1 MKKNKGLLYH
11 RKDKV
16 NKHARGYHA
25 EEGTS
30 VETVNCRAC
39 ARNQG
44 SRRLALRV
52 AAPTE
57 GPAKTTREVGSDI
70 TWRRRQSAI
79 ENAPKHR
86 NDWESIEPWARH
98 VVCMNTLHSSSPLYI
113 KLPPLYLRSRTSLL
127 RHLWRISSSGYH

>member
-1 MKKNKGLLYH
+1 MSFPRCWRRDEEKNKGLLYH

-25 EEGTS
+25 EEGSS

-86 NDWESIEPWARH
+86 NDGKDGKALNHGRDMLC
-98 VVCMNTLHSSSPLYI
+98 V
-113 KLPPLYLRSRTSLL
+113 
-127 RHLWRISSSGYH
+127 